1 MKLKIDQ
8 AQLLTGLTTVL
19 PAVASRRT
27 LPILANILL
36 IAKNGYLKLVAT
48 DLDIGISTV
57 VSANVKLAGSL
68 TLPARFLYDYVRALP
83 NALLDLELAELTANL
98 KCGHNIANIKGLPPE
113 EFPEVPDLDSISYTA
128 QGADPPARIELR
140 PDVLAKMIRQVTFAA
155 ATDESRPI
163 LKGVLFQFSDDRLT
177 MAATDGFRLSTKIHN
192 SLSGLAQP
200 IEALVPGKALVKLA
214 EILKDTIDPVIFI
227 ITPKKVLFHCDTTDL
242 SIQLLEGKFP
252 EFGKMIPA
260 DFTTQAVLDTDAF
273 KRAVKISHLFC
284 RDAADLVLLDID
296 ADQLTLT
303 AKSAELGDNEV
314 VLPANIQG
322 EDKQIGLNCSYLLDV
337 LKIVDSPAIWL
348 ETTKPTAPVVIRPEG
363 DDTFTYL
370 IMPMHTGKK

>member
-19 PAVASRRT
+19 PAVASRSM
-27 LPILANILL
+27 LPILGNILL
-36 IAKNGYLKLVAT
+36 IAKSGYLKLVAT
-48 DLDIGISTV
+48 DLDISITTV
-57 VSANVKLAGSL
+57 VSANVRQEGSV

-83 NALLDLELAELTANL
+83 NTLLDFDLELDELTANL
-98 KCGHNIANIKGLPPE
+98 KCGHNTANIKGLSPK
-113 EFPEVPDLDSISYTA
+113 EFPKVPDLDSISYTA
-128 QGADPPARIELR
+128 QARIELR

-155 ATDESRPI
+155 AADESSPI
-163 LKGVLFQFSDDRLT
+163 LKGVLFQFSDERLT

-192 SLSGLAQP
+192 SLSGLSEP

-214 EILKDTIDPVIFI
+214 EILKDTFDPVIFI
-227 ITPKKVLFHCDTTDL
+227 ITPKQVLFHCDITDL

-252 EFGKMIPA
+252 EFGKIIPA
-260 DFTTQAVLDTDAF
+260 DFTTRAVLDTDAF
-273 KRAVKISHLFC
+273 KRAVKVSHLFC
-284 RDAADLVLLDID
+284 RDAADLVELDID

-303 AKSAELGDNEV
+303 ARSAELGDNEV
-314 VLPANIQG
+314 VLPADIQG

-337 LKIVDSPAIWL
+337 LKVVDSPAIWL
-348 ETTKPTAPVVIRPEG
+348 ETTDPTAPVVIRPEG

-370 IMPMHTGKK
+370 IMPMHK

>member
-19 PAVASRRT
+19 PAVASRRM
-27 LPILANILL
+27 LPILGNILL
-36 IAKNGYLKLVAT
+36 IAKSGYLKLVAT
-48 DLDIGISTV
+48 DLDISISTV
-57 VSANVKLAGSL
+57 VSANVKLAGSV

-83 NALLDLELAELTANL
+83 NTLLSFDLELDELTANL
-98 KCGHNIANIKGLPPE
+98 KCGHNTANIKGLSPE
-113 EFPEVPDLDSISYTA
+113 EFPKVPDLDSISYTA
-128 QGADPPARIELR
+128 QGAEAPARIELR
-140 PDVLAKMIRQVTFAA
+140 PDVLAKMIRQVTIAA
-155 ATDESRPI
+155 AADESRPI
-163 LKGVLFQFSDDRLT
+163 FKGVLFQFFDERLT

-192 SLSGLAQP
+192 SPSGLSEP

-227 ITPKKVLFHCDTTDL
+227 ITPKQVLFHCDTTDL

-260 DFTTQAVLDTDAF
+260 GYTTRAVLDTDAF
-273 KRAVKISHLFC
+273 KRAVKVSHLFC
-284 RDAADLVLLDID
+284 RDAADLVELDID
-296 ADQLTLT
+296 VDQLTLT
-303 AKSAELGDNEV
+303 ARSAELGDNEV
-314 VLPANIQG
+314 ALPANIQG

-337 LKIVDSPAIWL
+337 LKVVDSPAIWL
-348 ETTKPTAPVVIRPEG
+348 ETTDPTAPVVIRPEG

-370 IMPMHTGKK
+370 IMPMHK